1 MEAQCLPHGNKEFWE
16 MGPSG
21 QRALRKQ
28 REGIQGTSE
37 VTGVGDSVHLGGQVG
52 SEGSP
57 GLSVELGDGAGERA
71 GGPAQNERGLGVCL
85 AQHGHSVN
93 KSPFLEQTQPLIGA
107 AVVGA
112 LELVA
117 GASPE
122 PGASDSLMDPSL
134 HFLPQTSLLCF
145 LVPSSMTRKA
155 KTVKSHSAAS
165 GMSLLLDA

>member
-1 MEAQCLPHGNKEFWE
+1 MPHGNKEFWE

-21 QRALRKQ
+21 RRALRKQ
-28 REGIQGTSE
+28 WEGTQGTSE
-37 VTGVGDSVHLGGQVG
+37 VTAGGGGGNVHLGGQVG

-57 GLSVELGDGAGERA
+57 GLSVELEEGAGE
-71 GGPAQNERGLGVCL
+71 NKRGLGVCL

-93 KSPFLEQTQPLIGA
+93 KSPFLEQTQQRVG
-107 AVVGA
+107 AVVVVAAAA
-112 LELVA
+112 LELAA

-122 PGASDSLMDPSL
+122 PGVFDSPTDPSGPSL
-134 HFLPQTSLLCF
+134 HFLSQTSLFCF
-145 LVPSSMTRKA
+145 LVPPSMTRKA

>member
-1 MEAQCLPHGNKEFWE
+1 
-16 MGPSG
+16 MGAG
-21 QRALRKQ
+21 
-28 REGIQGTSE
+28 G
-37 VTGVGDSVHLGGQVG
+37 SVHLGGQVG

-57 GLSVELGDGAGERA
+57 GLSVELEEGAGE
-71 GGPAQNERGLGVCL
+71 NKRGLGVCL

-93 KSPFLEQTQPLIGA
+93 KSPFLEQTQQCVGA
-107 AVVGA
+107 AVVA
-112 LELVA
+112 VVVTLELAA

-122 PGASDSLMDPSL
+122 PGVFDSPTDPSGPSL
-134 HFLPQTSLLCF
+134 HFLSQSSLLCF